1 MDYQIGLTR
10 NLGFLRLVFFFIAIN
25 YFFYISS
32 KNINIFKI
40 WTLFFLIFVIDVYVE
55 RFSGTNIFG
64 WGAEEINN
72 IKQPNGLRVV
82 SFLKMSQ

>member
-1 MDYQIGLTR
+1 MD
-10 NLGFLRLVFFFIAIN
+10 FI
-25 YFFYISS
+25 
-32 KNINIFKI
+32 
-40 WTLFFLIFVIDVYVE
+40 FLIFVIDVYVE